1 MTSSVS
7 LTIDSTS
14 ARAAMILA
22 AADQCRPIPPL
33 TVRDPTFGLDDAYE
47 VAGEVRRLREAR
59 GERVVGRKIGFT
71 NTTMWDEYNVAA
83 PIWGYVYD
91 STRHGLSE
99 VVAPVELAPFV
110 EPRIE
115 PEIVFGLA
123 QAPERGMDERALVN
137 CVDWVAL
144 GFEVVQSVFP
154 GWRFRAPDTVAAF
167 GLHGALY
174 IGEAVTLTPESRGD
188 WQERLRRFGIPLR
201 QGDGLI
207 EEGRASNV
215 LSGGPLSALRHLVEV
230 LAETP
235 GSPSLAAGEV
245 ITTGTLTNAYP
256 VTAGETWS
264 TLSEG
269 LPLKGIKMTF
279 G

>member
-1 MTSSVS
+1 MTE
-7 LTIDSTS
+7 
-14 ARAAMILA
+14 
-22 AADQCRPIPPL
+22 
-33 TVRDPTFGLDDAYE
+33 RDPTFGLDDAYA
-47 VAGEVRRLREAR
+47 VAAEVRRLREAR

-91 STRHGLSE
+91 TTQRRLAD
-99 VVAPVELAPFV
+99 VVAPAELAPFV

-115 PEIVFGLA
+115 PEIVLGLA
-123 QAPERGMDERALVN
+123 QAPERGMDERALMN
-137 CVDWVAL
+137 CVGWVAL

-174 IGEAVTLTPESRGD
+174 IGQAVTLTPESRGD
-188 WQERLRRFGIPLR
+188 WHERLRRFDIALR
-201 QGDGLI
+201 RGDVLI

-215 LSGGPLSALRHLVEV
+215 LDGGPLSALRHLVQV
-230 LAETP
+230 LAE
-235 GSPSLAAGEV
+235 SPSCPALAAGEV

-256 VTAGETWS
+256 VKAGETWS
-264 TLSEG
+264 TASER
-269 LPLKGIKMTF
+269 LPLDDIQISF
-279 G
+279 R